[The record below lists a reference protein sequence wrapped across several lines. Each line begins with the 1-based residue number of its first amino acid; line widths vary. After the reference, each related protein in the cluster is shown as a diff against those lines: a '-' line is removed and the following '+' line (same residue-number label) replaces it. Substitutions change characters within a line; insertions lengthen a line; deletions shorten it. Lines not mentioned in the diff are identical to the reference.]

1 MLASRS
7 SEGTLMLEILAGTG
21 LAVAA
26 GLNAYIPLLVLGLA
40 GRFLDFIVLPS
51 GWTWL
56 ENEWVLVILGVLLVI
71 EIVADKVPVVD
82 SINDWIQTLV
92 RPAAGGIAFGT
103 GSATQTAVISDP
115 ASFFSSNAWVP
126 VAVGVGLALATHLVK
141 MAARPAL
148 NAVTAGAAAPIV
160 SAAEDLSSVAL
171 SLFALLIPV
180 LVVISIGGLIAAA
193 VTLFRRARRRR
204 KPQIVIT
211 P

>member
-1 MLASRS
+1 
-7 SEGTLMLEILAGTG
+7 MLEILAGTG

-40 GRFLDFIVLPS
+40 GRFLDFVVLPS

-82 SINDWIQTLV
+82 SVNDWIQTLV

-160 SAAEDLSSVAL
+160 SAAEDVSSVAL

-180 LVVISIGGLIAAA
+180 LVVIVIGGLIAAA
-193 VTLFRRARRRR
+193 VTLFRRARRKRE
-204 KPQIVIT
+204 PQIVST
-211 P
+211 Q